1 MRIKHNISSL
11 NSLRHAGNTMD
22 RVKDSLQKLS
32 SGLSINSGADSPAN
46 LIASER
52 MRGRIIG
59 LQQAHENASLSVSI
73 VQTAEGALNE
83 ISSILLR
90 LKQLTVHAAN
100 EATND
105 KQMLAADQQEI
116 EHLLSSLDRI
126 AKNTV
131 WGTKNLL
138 DGSMGVNG
146 TTVGENLRFIS
157 AEVYTNMS
165 PEDGFEIDITQVATR
180 AEKKGS
186 IAIDVDNMGE
196 GLVLFLNE
204 GGKNATIDTRYGD
217 FKVEIEKIR
226 KNAIENPQRFPP
238 EDMSR
243 DIRTIVVNRLQSAID
258 EAGLAL
264 HTFMDP
270 NGLLT
275 VRHNDFGDKAIFSV
289 TSSIAGIG
297 SEEANVAA
305 FSRAG
310 KNVEGTIAGQ
320 IAMGDGQFL
329 TAIDGTKAS
338 GVTVAYERE
347 IGLKEVPVLDQRG
360 VQVGTEF
367 IEETNEEVVGSGPEG
382 YVHVAQ
388 FSNEFQLGPNSG
400 QSERLSLKNVKANM
414 LGQGIE
420 NSSGFQSLTDIDVTT
435 SQGAQDSNKVVDSAI
450 DQISTL
456 RADLGAFQK
465 NALESNLNSLRIAE
479 ENLTSAESTI
489 RDADV
494 AQQMSQ
500 LTGDQIM
507 LSANTA
513 MIAQA
518 NQVPRTV
525 LGLIENSS
533 F

>member
-1 MRIKHNISSL
+1 
-11 NSLRHAGNTMD
+11 
-22 RVKDSLQKLS
+22 
-32 SGLSINSGADSPAN
+32 
-46 LIASER
+46 
-52 MRGRIIG
+52 
-59 LQQAHENASLSVSI
+59 
-73 VQTAEGALNE
+73 
-83 ISSILLR
+83 
-90 LKQLTVHAAN
+90 
-100 EATND
+100 
-105 KQMLAADQQEI
+105 
-116 EHLLSSLDRI
+116 
-126 AKNTV
+126 
-131 WGTKNLL
+131 
-138 DGSMGVNG
+138 
-146 TTVGENLRFIS
+146 
-157 AEVYTNMS
+157 
-165 PEDGFEIDITQVATR
+165 
-180 AEKKGS
+180 
-186 IAIDVDNMGE
+186 
-196 GLVLFLNE
+196 VLFLNE

-297 SEEANVAA
+297 AEEVNVAA

-420 NSSGFQSLTDIDVTT
+420 NSSGFQSLTDIDVTN
-435 SQGAQDSNKVVDSAI
+435 SQGAQDSNKVVDAAI

>member
-11 NSLRHAGNTMD
+11 NSLRHAENTMD
-22 RVKDSLQKLS
+22 RVKGSLKKLS
-32 SGLSINSGADSPAN
+32 SGHSINSGADSPAN

-52 MRGRIIG
+52 LRGRIIG

-105 KQMLAADQQEI
+105 RQMLEADQQEI
-116 EHLLSSLDRI
+116 DHLLNSLDRI

-131 WGTKNLL
+131 WGNKNLL

-146 TTVGENLRFIS
+146 VTVGEHLRFIS
-157 AEVYTNMS
+157 ADPSSPMS
-165 PEDGFEIDITQVATR
+165 PEDGFEVDITQVATR
-180 AEKKGS
+180 AEKKGE
-186 IAIDVDNMGE
+186 IAIDVDNIAD
-196 GLVLFLNE
+196 GLLIFLNE
-204 GGKNATIDTRYGD
+204 GGKNATIDTRHGE
-217 FKVEIEKIR
+217 FREEIEKIR
-226 KNAIENPQRFPP
+226 KNAIENPERFPP

-243 DIRTIVVNRLQSAID
+243 DIRTIIANRLQAAID
-258 EAGLAL
+258 EAGLQL

-275 VRHNDFGDKAIFSV
+275 VRHNDFGDHTIFSV
-289 TSSIAGIG
+289 TSSVAGVL
-297 SEEANVAA
+297 SEEANVAS
-305 FSRAG
+305 FSISG
-310 KNVEGTIAGQ
+310 KNVEGTIGGEIALGRGQ
-320 IAMGDGQFL
+320 EL
-329 TAIDGTKAS
+329 TAIEGTKAS
-338 GVTVAYERE
+338 GVTIAYERE
-347 IGLKEVPVLDQRG
+347 IGLKEVPVIDQRG

-367 IEETNEEVVGSGPEG
+367 IEESNEEVVGGKSEG

-388 FSNEFQLGPNSG
+388 FSNEFQLGPNAG
-400 QSERLSLKNVKANM
+400 QSDRLSLRNVKAHM
-414 LGQGIE
+414 LAQGVE
-420 NSSGFQSLTDIDVTT
+420 NESGFQSLADIDVTNF
-435 SQGAQDSNKVVDSAI
+435 QGAKDSNRVVDAAI
-450 DQISTL
+450 DEISTL

-479 ENLTSAESTI
+479 ENLTNAESTI

-500 LTGDQIM
+500 LTSDQIM

-518 NQVPRTV
+518 NQVPRSV
-525 LGLIENSS
+525 LGLIENSAM
-533 F
+533 

>member
-1 MRIKHNISSL
+1 MSVVTQDILDI
-11 NSLRHAGNTMD
+11 
-22 RVKDSLQKLS
+22 VKNQQRWRRQEC
-32 SGLSINSGADSPAN
+32 IN
-46 LIASER
+46 LIASENVQSSAV
-52 MRGRIIG
+52 
-59 LQQAHENASLSVSI
+59 QQIEDNDFMCRY
-73 VQTAEGALNE
+73 AEG
-83 ISSILLR
+83 
-90 LKQLTVHAAN
+90 HP
-100 EATND
+100 
-105 KQMLAADQQEI
+105 
-116 EHLLSSLDRI
+116 
-126 AKNTV
+126 NT
-131 WGTKNLL
+131 
-138 DGSMGVNG
+138 
-146 TTVGENLRFIS
+146 
-157 AEVYTNMS
+157 
-165 PEDGFEIDITQVATR
+165 PE
-180 AEKKGS
+180 
-186 IAIDVDNMGE
+186 
-196 GLVLFLNE
+196 
-204 GGKNATIDTRYGD
+204 
-217 FKVEIEKIR
+217 
-226 KNAIENPQRFPP
+226 
-238 EDMSR
+238 
-243 DIRTIVVNRLQSAID
+243 
-258 EAGLAL
+258 
-264 HTFMDP
+264 
-270 NGLLT
+270 
-275 VRHNDFGDKAIFSV
+275 
-289 TSSIAGIG
+289 
-297 SEEANVAA
+297 
-305 FSRAG
+305 
-310 KNVEGTIAGQ
+310 AGQ

-435 SQGAQDSNKVVDSAI
+435 SQGAQDSNKVVDAAI